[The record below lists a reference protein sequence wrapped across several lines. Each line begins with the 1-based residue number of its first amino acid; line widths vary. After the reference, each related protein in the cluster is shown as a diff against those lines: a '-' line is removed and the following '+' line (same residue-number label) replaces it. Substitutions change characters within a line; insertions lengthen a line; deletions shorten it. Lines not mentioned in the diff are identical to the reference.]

1 MASDVSS
8 AERSI
13 RTRQTLRLLV
23 WALVV
28 VALIVFALINTQEV
42 TVDWLF
48 GDGQTRLWI
57 VIAASAVLGF
67 VAGWFARWRR
77 SD

>member
-1 MASDVSS
+1 MASDLSS

-13 RTRQTLRLLV
+13 RTRQTLRLLA

-28 VALIVFALINTQEV
+28 LVVIVFALINTQEV

-48 GDGQTRLWI
+48 GDGQARLWV

-67 VAGWFARWRR
+67 LAGWFARWRR